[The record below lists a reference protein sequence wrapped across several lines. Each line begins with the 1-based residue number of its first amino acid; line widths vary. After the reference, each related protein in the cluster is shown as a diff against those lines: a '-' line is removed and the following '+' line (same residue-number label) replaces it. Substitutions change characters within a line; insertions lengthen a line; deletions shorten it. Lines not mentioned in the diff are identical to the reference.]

1 MGIGLLTVSSGGGGL
16 VGYDRLP
23 AQVRGP
29 SAPDGFDA
37 AFPGLFALAY
47 QVAFRIL
54 ADRGDAED
62 VAQEVLARA
71 VLRWR
76 AVADKPGGWVA
87 RVAANL
93 AIDRYRRRRR
103 SHLVQPLAVAALDP
117 TVSLRVDLVRALRRL
132 PRRQRQVVV
141 MRYLADWSEQD
152 VARELGCSLGTVK
165 SYGARGLQALRRG
178 LVESPEGASDVPTP

>member
-1 MGIGLLTVSSGGGGL
+1 VGIGLLTVSSGGRGL
-16 VGYDRLP
+16 VGDDRLP
-23 AQVRGP
+23 ARVTGS
-29 SAPDGFDA
+29 SAPEGFDA
-37 AFPGLFALAY
+37 AFPGLFSLAY

-76 AVADKPGGWVA
+76 SLADKPGGWVA
-87 RVAANL
+87 TVAANL

-103 SHLVQPLAVAALDP
+103 SHLVHTPTASVLDP
-117 TVSLRVDLVRALRRL
+117 NVSLRLDLVHALRGL

-165 SYGARGLQALRRG
+165 AYGARGLEALRRG
-178 LVESPEGASDVPTP
+178 LVEAPEGASDVRAP

>member
-1 MGIGLLTVSSGGGGL
+1 VGIGLLTVSSGGGGL
-16 VGYDRLP
+16 VGDDRLP
-23 AQVRGP
+23 AQVTVS
-29 SAPDGFDA
+29 SAPEGFDT
-37 AFPGLFALAY
+37 AFPGLFTLAY

-76 AVADKPGGWVA
+76 SLADQPGGWVA
-87 RVAANL
+87 KVAANL

-103 SHLVQPLAVAALDP
+103 FNLVRPLAVVAFDP
-117 TVSLRVDLVRALRRL
+117 GASLRLDLVRALRRL

-141 MRYLADWSEQD
+141 LRYLADWSEQD
-152 VARELGCSLGTVK
+152 VARELGCSLGAVK
-165 SYGARGLQALRRG
+165 AYGSRGLQALRAG

>member
-1 MGIGLLTVSSGGGGL
+1 VGIDLLAVSSGGGGL
-16 VGYDRLP
+16 VVDDRLP
-23 AQVRGP
+23 AQMSPP
-29 SAPDGFDA
+29 SAPEGFDT
-37 AFPGLFALAY
+37 AFPGLFAQAY

-62 VAQEVLARA
+62 VAQEALARA

-76 AVADKPGGWVA
+76 SLADKPGGWVA
-87 RVAANL
+87 TVAANL

-103 SHLVQPLAVAALDP
+103 STLVPPLAISALDP
-117 TVSLRVDLVRALRRL
+117 NASLRLDLVRALRHL

-141 MRYLADWSEQD
+141 LRYLADWSEQD
-152 VARELGCSLGTVK
+152 VALELDCSVGAVK
-165 SYGARGLQALRRG
+165 AYGARGLQALRAG

>member
-1 MGIGLLTVSSGGGGL
+1 VAVSG
-16 VGYDRLP
+16 P
-23 AQVRGP
+23 A
-29 SAPDGFDA
+29 APDGFDA
-37 AFPGLFALAY
+37 AFPGLFTLAY

-62 VAQEVLARA
+62 VAQEALARA

-76 AVADKPGGWVA
+76 SLADKPAGWVV

-103 SHLVQPLAVAALDP
+103 SRLVQPLAISALDP
-117 TVSLRVDLVRALRRL
+117 TASLRVDLVRALHHL

-141 MRYLADWSEQD
+141 LRYLADWSEQD
-152 VARELGCSLGTVK
+152 VASELGCSIGSVK
-165 SYGARGLQALRRG
+165 SYGARGLQALRVG
-178 LVESPEGASDVPTP
+178 LADAQEGARDVPTP